1 MWRIW
6 QQALRLTS
14 GAIICSVVCF
24 VPYAARS
31 QDVLIIPESG
41 QQQTG
46 TAAPEPTA
54 SPPPSANETSA
65 ALPPD
70 IGDLLYPQPQQPTGE
85 KRYVT
90 PVPPTTA
97 VAGLP
102 MYQKQLE
109 MRAPEERSLPQEE
122 KAIPQDRVVPGFTSP
137 LKAKSATLK
146 LEDEE
151 IDTIISAF
159 SGLENNVDVRKRLHE
174 ALHEFTK
181 NYPESAW
188 NESIISNLDSL
199 GR

>member
-24 VPYAARS
+24 VPHAARS
-31 QDVLIIPESG
+31 QDVLVIPESG

-46 TAAPEPTA
+46 AELPTA

-70 IGDLLYPQPQQPTGE
+70 IGDLLYPQPQLPMGE

-90 PVPPTTA
+90 PIPPVAA

-109 MRAPEERSLPQEE
+109 MRVPEEQPVVDE
-122 KAIPQDRVVPGFTSP
+122 KKNNPVERTVSGFLSP
-137 LKAKSATLK
+137 LVADGLTSDQEDLELQRIVEVINQLQNENQISTGDYGLFREYMRRHPNSSWNKSIEL
-146 LEDEE
+146 
-151 IDTIISAF
+151 
-159 SGLENNVDVRKRLHE
+159 
-174 ALHEFTK
+174 
-181 NYPESAW
+181 
-188 NESIISNLDSL
+188 NL
-199 GR
+199 RNFK